1 MRLAFLGDGQA
12 LGRSRSG
19 FWTKIHFKV
28 DRDGLPLAFP
38 HGGEAGDNPQFET
51 LLDPGPYITPRAG
64 VSDKGC
70 TSASKTT
77 ARRHASAAS
86 LRRSRTSPMRRTG
99 LRAVHRTTFGRQA
112 ANLWALNTR
121 CGST

>member
-1 MRLAFLGDGQA
+1 MRLAFWETA
-12 LGRSRSG
+12 KRSAVPAVAFGPRS
-19 FWTKIHFKV
+19 IFKA

-38 HGGEAGDNPQFET
+38 HGGQAGDNPQFET

-77 ARRHASAAS
+77 ARRHTSAAS

-112 ANLWALNTR
+112 ANLRALNTR